1 MKVIIGKETLV
12 YSVPVNENTSKWG
25 VYAIPRMWRDISGK
39 LVVRFNG
46 ERDVGDTDNM
56 QIVPHLYFVSE
67 DNGKTWL
74 HDPEG
79 EKNYPCNVVNG
90 IGNVYTQI
98 NGSTLAFREQQ
109 DRAVIENVPVLKEFL
124 TPVAEALVVSYRY
137 GDIPEACKGLERLR
151 YENSTE
157 PVDILPVTID
167 FPEREILIN
176 KEGEI
181 DGKYVPVTQ
190 KVKQSIFKNNY
201 ICSVTPLPDGTLVA
215 VSCGQHPEVQDH
227 YNAVAYLMESRD
239 MGLTWTKRGTIAEST
254 EMPYGYTGD
263 GNEITMARTPKG
275 TLICA
280 MRTEMSINPDVAKPI
295 CDTIVA
301 ISHDD
306 GYTWEKPF
314 SIADSSVTP
323 QVRAFENGVIAVVYG
338 RPGVHFKYSVDE
350 GKTWSDSYSIIG
362 KTLEEYRKDGI
373 SDADSKYFDSCSYS
387 NLFVEKISEDTMLVL
402 YNNNK
407 YDEGD
412 GVKHKAGFVRTVTFT
427 NE

>member
-1 MKVIIGKETLV
+1 MKVMIGKETLV
-12 YSVPVNENTSKWG
+12 YSVPVNENTKKWG
-25 VYAIPRMWRDISGK
+25 VYSIPRMWRDISGK
-39 LVVRFNG
+39 LIIRFNG

-56 QIVPHLYFVSE
+56 QIVPHLYFVSD
-67 DNGKTWL
+67 DNGETWTY
-74 HDPEG
+74 DPDG
-79 EKNYPCNVVNG
+79 AQNYPCDILNG
-90 IGNVYTQI
+90 IGVPYTKI
-98 NGSTLAFREQQ
+98 NGSTLAFREQK
-109 DRAVIENVPVLKEFL
+109 DRKEIKNVPVLKEFM

-137 GDIPEACKGLERLR
+137 GDIPDECKGIERLR
-151 YENSTE
+151 YEDGTE

-227 YNAVAYLMESRD
+227 YNAIAYLMESRD
-239 MGLTWTKRGTIAEST
+239 MGLTWTKRGTIAKGT
-254 EMPYGYTGD
+254 DVPYGYTGD
-263 GNEITMARTPKG
+263 GNEITMARTVNG

-280 MRTEMSINPDVAKPI
+280 MRMEMSINPDVAKPL
-295 CDTIVA
+295 CDTMVA

-323 QVRAFENGVIAVVYG
+323 QVRTFENGVVAVVYG

-373 SDADSKYFDSCSYS
+373 SDANSKYFDSCSYS
-387 NLFVEKISEDTMLVL
+387 NLFVEKLSEDTMLVL

-412 GVKHKAGFVRTVTFT
+412 GIKHKAGFVRTVTFT